1 MRTPHPH
8 RWKSKH
14 KEAQHV
20 GLTNHVVWRHG
31 SGLVR
36 GGMYRK
42 GGEVMRALAK
52 IGFLTP
58 GNVKSLKVFL
68 GRAKERAF

>member
-1 MRTPHPH
+1 M
-8 RWKSKH
+8 
-14 KEAQHV
+14 
-20 GLTNHVVWRHG
+20 GLTNHVVLRRG
-31 SGLVR
+31 SYLVR
-36 GGMYRK
+36 GRMQRR
-42 GGEVMRALAK
+42 GGEVIRALAK